1 MGLAYGV
8 GASGGIG
15 VAKDLSAL
23 LIGMNPM
30 DTEAIWEKMLRK
42 TFWGQGGGGIFS
54 AAMSGLD
61 IAMWDIK
68 GKALN
73 VPLYVLLGG
82 KSRDSIRAYASQLQ
96 FGWGG
101 GTDKAMLVSPEQYAD
116 VARVA
121 VSEGYDAIKV
131 DVLAMDEQGNWNQRD
146 LKGLLPDNILR
157 LGYARLKAM
166 RDAIGPD
173 VDIIVEMHSFTSAAP
188 AIQFGRMIEEL
199 GVLYYEEPVM
209 PLNPKM
215 MKQVA
220 DHVNIPLASG
230 ERIYWR
236 WGYRPFLEDGSLSV
250 IQPDICTCG
259 GISEVKKICDM
270 AHVYDVIVQIHVC
283 GGPISTAAALRH
295 LAPGHEL
302 EQMEAFQMAFY
313 AQGRDV
319 MAAGEQAAIAAAWLP
334 AGTPAD
340 ALTAA
345 MADPAIRSA
354 ARHDAA
360 EAEEVMGEF
369 LLYPTLYLE
378 HDGQRTLLARGYSDY
393 ASVRAK
399 LDDALHGV
407 RESPVA
413 QGAACGLDG
422 KCCF

>member
-1 MGLAYGV
+1 MKITSIDIIDVANDFSSATSKWRPTVVRVNTDEGISGFGEVGLAYGV

-131 DVLAMDEQGNWNQRD
+131 DVLAMDEHGNWNQRD

-157 LGYARLKAM
+157 LGYDRLKAM

-270 AHVYDVIVQIHVC
+270 AHVYDVTVQIHVC
-283 GGPISTAAALRH
+283 GGPISTAAALH
-295 LAPGHEL
+295 
-302 EQMEAFQMAFY
+302 MEAAITNFMIPELHRY
-313 AQGRDV
+313 ALLEPNTRTCIHNYMPSKGRYTV
-319 MAAGEQAAIAAAWLP
+319 PELPGLGQELTPETIAA
-334 AGTPAD
+334 
-340 ALTAA
+340 
-345 MADPAIRSA
+345 
-354 ARHDAA
+354 
-360 EAEEVMGEF
+360 
-369 LLYPTLYLE
+369 
-378 HDGQRTLLARGYSDY
+378 SDIIT
-393 ASVRAK
+393 VK
-399 LDDALHGV
+399 
-407 RESPVA
+407 
-413 QGAACGLDG
+413 
-422 KCCF
+422 

>member
-1 MGLAYGV
+1 MKITSIDIIDVANDFSSATSKWRPTVVRVNTDEGISGFGEVGLAYGV

-131 DVLAMDEQGNWNQRD
+131 DVLAMDEHGNWNQRD

-157 LGYARLKAM
+157 LGYDRLKAM

-283 GGPISTAAALRH
+283 GGPISTAAALH
-295 LAPGHEL
+295 MEAAIPNFMIHEL
-302 EQMEAFQMAFY
+302 HRYTLLEPNTRTCIHNYMPSK
-313 AQGRDV
+313 GRYTV
-319 MAAGEQAAIAAAWLP
+319 PELPGLGQELTPETIAA
-334 AGTPAD
+334 
-340 ALTAA
+340 
-345 MADPAIRSA
+345 
-354 ARHDAA
+354 
-360 EAEEVMGEF
+360 
-369 LLYPTLYLE
+369 
-378 HDGQRTLLARGYSDY
+378 SDIIT
-393 ASVRAK
+393 VK
-399 LDDALHGV
+399 
-407 RESPVA
+407 
-413 QGAACGLDG
+413 
-422 KCCF
+422 

>member
-1 MGLAYGV
+1 MKITSIDIIDVANDFSSATSKWRPTVVRVNTDEGISGFGEVGLAYGV

-82 KSRDSIRAYASQLQ
+82 KSREKLRTYASQLQ

-131 DVLAMDEQGNWNQRD
+131 DVLAMDEHGNWNQRD

-157 LGYARLKAM
+157 LGYDRLKAM

-270 AHVYDVIVQIHVC
+270 AHVYDVTVQIHVC
-283 GGPISTAAALRH
+283 GGPISTAAALH
-295 LAPGHEL
+295 MEAAIPNFMIHEL
-302 EQMEAFQMAFY
+302 HRY
-313 AQGRDV
+313 ALLEPNTRTCIHNYMPSKGRYTV
-319 MAAGEQAAIAAAWLP
+319 PELPGLGQELTPETIAA
-334 AGTPAD
+334 
-340 ALTAA
+340 
-345 MADPAIRSA
+345 
-354 ARHDAA
+354 
-360 EAEEVMGEF
+360 
-369 LLYPTLYLE
+369 
-378 HDGQRTLLARGYSDY
+378 SDIIT
-393 ASVRAK
+393 VK
-399 LDDALHGV
+399 
-407 RESPVA
+407 
-413 QGAACGLDG
+413 
-422 KCCF
+422 

>member
-1 MGLAYGV
+1 MKITSIDIIDVANDFSSATSKWRPTVVRVNTDEGISGFGEVGLAYGV

-131 DVLAMDEQGNWNQRD
+131 DVLAMDEHGNWNQRD

-157 LGYARLKAM
+157 LGYDRLKAM

-270 AHVYDVIVQIHVC
+270 AHVYDVTVQIHVC
-283 GGPISTAAALRH
+283 GGPISTAAALH
-295 LAPGHEL
+295 MEAAIPNFMTHEL
-302 EQMEAFQMAFY
+302 HRY
-313 AQGRDV
+313 ALLEPNTRTCIHNYMPSKGRYTV
-319 MAAGEQAAIAAAWLP
+319 PELPGLGQELTPETIAA
-334 AGTPAD
+334 
-340 ALTAA
+340 
-345 MADPAIRSA
+345 
-354 ARHDAA
+354 
-360 EAEEVMGEF
+360 
-369 LLYPTLYLE
+369 
-378 HDGQRTLLARGYSDY
+378 SDIIT
-393 ASVRAK
+393 VK
-399 LDDALHGV
+399 
-407 RESPVA
+407 
-413 QGAACGLDG
+413 
-422 KCCF
+422 

>member
-1 MGLAYGV
+1 MKITSIDIIDVANDFSSATSKWRPTVVRVNTDEGISGFGEVGLAYGV

-101 GTDKAMLVSPEQYAD
+101 GTDKAMLVTPEQYAE

-131 DVLAMDEQGNWNQRD
+131 DVLAMDEHGNWNQRD

-157 LGYARLKAM
+157 LGYDRLKAM
-166 RDAIGPD
+166 RDAIGPN

-250 IQPDICTCG
+250 IQPDICKWGGLSNCLPVARAVLKAGLRYCPHYLGG
-259 GISEVKKICDM
+259 GIGLLAS
-270 AHVYDVIVQIHVC
+270 AHLL
-283 GGPISTAAALRH
+283 AAAGGDGLLEVDCNPNPLR
-295 LAPGHEL
+295 E
-302 EQMEAFQMAFY
+302 
-313 AQGRDV
+313 
-319 MAAGEQAAIAAAWLP
+319 
-334 AGTPAD
+334 
-340 ALTAA
+340 
-345 MADPAIRSA
+345 
-354 ARHDAA
+354 
-360 EAEEVMGEF
+360 
-369 LLYPTLYLE
+369 
-378 HDGQRTLLARGYSDY
+378 LLARPFP
-393 ASVRAK
+393 A
-399 LDDALHGV
+399 V
-407 RESPVA
+407 REGRITLSD
-413 QGAACGLDG
+413 AAGLGVEPDLDAVENLVTYRAE
-422 KCCF
+422 CR